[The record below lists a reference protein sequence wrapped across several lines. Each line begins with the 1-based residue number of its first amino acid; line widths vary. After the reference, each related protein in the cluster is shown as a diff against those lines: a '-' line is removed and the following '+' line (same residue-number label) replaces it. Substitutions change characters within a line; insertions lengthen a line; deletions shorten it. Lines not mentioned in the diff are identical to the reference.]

1 MAKFLAERDRAC
13 GNRQVDEE
21 EHGLTRAIVGFM
33 AGAGDLSAQLKVV
46 LGQAL
51 RGIVGPQ
58 RKHAPRKAGQ
68 VAHLVLQEAAFPLG
82 DVRQPPAG
90 LADQVSLDC
99 LEITLPFSI
108 CNLFSNL
115 Y

>member
-1 MAKFLAERDRAC
+1 MTKSLTERDKSTWPQAA
-13 GNRQVDEE
+13 DEE
-21 EHGLTRAIVGFM
+21 EHALTCAVVGFM
-33 AGAGDLSAQLKVV
+33 AGTGNLGSELKVV

-51 RGIVGPQ
+51 RGIVCPQ
-58 RKHAPRKAGQ
+58 RKHAPGKAGQ

-99 LEITLPFSI
+99 LKITLIFSI
-108 CNLFSNL
+108 CNLFSNV